1 MTEQQP
7 SDVTLAVPTDD
18 ELGLCAF
25 RLSMRQ
31 WCIVAVIAVLF
42 AACIS
47 SIWKRLERFDRGP
60 DYRVPYALSND
71 YWLYEW
77 HQEKA
82 LASPTP
88 VFVIGDSVIWGEFVQ
103 PDGTLSHFLNRETL
117 NRKTGGKPTFVNA
130 GVNGLFPLALEGL
143 IRYHSDSLRGG
154 RVLLHCNLLWM
165 SSPEVDMSVDKERT
179 FNHVDLIPQFRPRI
193 PCYRGD
199 LNQRLGIVVH
209 RKLPVFGWVKHL
221 QQCYFGRQNIPAWTL
236 QDDGRYPPSYPNA
249 CRNPLSQVVMRVP
262 AEPKNDPDRGPA
274 SARHRAW
281 FDRGLVKQRFDWVAP
296 DESLQWAAYQRL
308 AADLL
313 SRDNDVLM
321 VVGPFNDHMIDE
333 TSIAGFREWQQT
345 VRDWCHQHAV
355 PCVEPAVLDSSLY
368 GDASHPLTEGY
379 DDLAR
384 KITNDDTFLKW
395 LE

>member
-1 MTEQQP
+1 MTEQQ
-7 SDVTLAVPTDD
+7 SDVTRIVQADD
-18 ELGLCAF
+18 RLGLCAF

-31 WCIVAVIAVLF
+31 WCLVALIAVLF
-42 AACIS
+42 ATCIS
-47 SIWKRLERFDRGP
+47 SIWKRLERFESGA

-71 YWLYEW
+71 YWLYQW

-82 LASPTP
+82 LASPAP
-88 VFVIGDSVIWGEFVQ
+88 VFVVGDSVIWGEFVR
-103 PDGTLSHFLNRETL
+103 PDGTLSHFLNQEV
-117 NRKTGGKPTFVNA
+117 GGGPTFVNA

-179 FNHVDLIPQFRPRI
+179 FNHVDLVPQFQPRL

-199 LNQRLGIVVH
+199 LNKRLGIVVH

-221 QQCYFGRQNIPAWTL
+221 QQCYFGQQSIPDWTL
-236 QDDGRYPPSYPNA
+236 QDDGQYPPSYPYA
-249 CRNPLSQVVMRVP
+249 SRNPLSQIVLRVP
-262 AEPKNDPDRGPA
+262 AEPINDPERGPT

-281 FDRGLVKQRFDWVAP
+281 FDRGLVEQRFDWVTP
-296 DESLQWAAYQRL
+296 NKSLQWGAYQRL
-308 AADLL
+308 VVNLL
-313 SRDNDVLM
+313 SRDNDVLI
-321 VVGPFNDHMIDE
+321 VVGPFNEHMIDE
-333 TSIAGFREWQQT
+333 SSIAGFRQWQQV
-345 VRDWCHQHAV
+345 VRDWCHEHAV
-355 PCVEPAVLDSSLY
+355 LCVEPAALESSRY
-368 GDASHPLTEGY
+368 GDASHPLTDGY

-384 KITNDDTFLKW
+384 ELASDETFLKW